1 MSYHIP
7 DRELFEG
14 RVLIKYEYN
23 KELRCDLQ
31 GLCHIREDIVFDGD
45 LFDIPCIY
53 KKILSHKN
61 GFTRAINIAG
71 NLVYIADNGYRIFDR
86 ELPFIPE
93 LCEDFDETG
102 IAKIACLIE
111 GVYIVK
117 GYMNNDGEMFLKSYN
132 S

>member
-14 RVLIKYEYN
+14 RVLIKCLYN
-23 KELRCDLQ
+23 EELRCELQ
-31 GLCHIREDIVFDGD
+31 GLCQLKEGVEADDD
-45 LFDIPCIY
+45 ATDIPCIY

-71 NLVYIADNGYRIFDR
+71 NLVYICDDGYQIFDR

-102 IAKIACLIE
+102 IAKIACLVE
-111 GVYIVK
+111 GVFIVK
-117 GYMNNDGEMFLKSYN
+117 GHMNKDGEMFLKAYN